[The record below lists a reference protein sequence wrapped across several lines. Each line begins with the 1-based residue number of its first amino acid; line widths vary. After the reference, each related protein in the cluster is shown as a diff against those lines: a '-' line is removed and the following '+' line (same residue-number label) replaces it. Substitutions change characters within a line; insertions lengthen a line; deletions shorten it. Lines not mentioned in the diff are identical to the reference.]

1 MKKNIIILI
10 VPLLFIILV
19 FGGCSE
25 YYDVYKDCIYL
36 IDTNGNNLTKV
47 IDLGH
52 TSEFED
58 SFVPGANDIQFTLN
72 GEKIIYCTP
81 DGNYGKNKLYSVDI
95 DGDDKTILSKNLEV
109 WGKPSI
115 SRSRTDAK
123 IVFSA
128 NTNEVFD
135 IYMTTLDGAEPINL
149 TNSYEADEKY
159 PNFSTDGN
167 EIIFSTSIYSL
178 PENFFYITKLNL
190 NSGTLDTLTTN
201 NEYAY
206 KNIAFSPDGTKIYFT
221 HYSAL
226 YVMNSDG
233 SEQVK
238 IFDGIRSTLS
248 FSYDGSKIVFI
259 NYSNLYVM
267 NSEGFIISEIEIIDS
282 RPHNPQLSLDGMY
295 IVYHSDCG
303 LYGVYIIGIDG
314 SNRRKLYKKG
324 HMPVFSPDGNKIAFS
339 SKYFYERVHSSGGWF
354 F

>member
-36 IDTNGNNLTKV
+36 VDTNGNNLTKV

-81 DGNYGKNKLYSVDI
+81 DGNYGKDKLYSVDI
-95 DGDDKTILSKNLEV
+95 DGDDITILSKNLEV

-115 SRSRTDAK
+115 SRLRIDTN

-128 NTNEVFD
+128 YANNVLD
-135 IYMTTLDGAEPINL
+135 IFMTTLDGAEPINL
-149 TNSYEADEKY
+149 TNSYEVDEKY
-159 PNFSTDGN
+159 PNFSPDGN
-167 EIIFSTSIYSL
+167 EIIFSKDNDTCSFIC
-178 PENFFYITKLNL
+178 KKNL
-190 NSGTLDTLTTN
+190 NTG
-201 NEYAY
+201 EYDILAVSDDHRFSY
-206 KNIAFSPDGTKIYFT
+206 PVFSPDGIKIFYIKHSELF
-221 HYSAL
+221 
-226 YVMNSDG
+226 VMNSDG

-238 IFDGIRSTLS
+238 IFDDIRSTLS
-248 FSYDGSKIVFI
+248 FSSDGSIIVFS

-282 RPHNPQLSLDGMY
+282 RPHNPQLSSDGMY
-295 IVYHSDCG
+295 IVYHSDYG
-303 LYGVYIIGIDG
+303 LYGVYIIGSDG
-314 SNRRKLYKKG
+314 SNRRKLYQKG
-324 HMPVFSPDGNKIAFS
+324 RMPVFSPDGNKIAFS